1 MLFRLSPFAF
11 RLYNPRMVGILVVSH
26 GRLATELLAAAR
38 TIEPALGEQARAI
51 TLDWNVEP
59 DAARAEIARALKEL
73 DTGDGVVVLTDM
85 FGGTPTNLSV
95 SFLDPSRSEVVTG
108 ANLPMLIKL
117 ASVRRSN
124 SQPLRDL
131 ARVVAEKGQKSIYV
145 VSEILAHR
153 PGARSDGP
161 THT

>member
-1 MLFRLSPFAF
+1 
-11 RLYNPRMVGILVVSH
+11 MVGILVVSH

-38 TIEPALGEQARAI
+38 TIEPALAEQARAI

-59 DAARAEIARALKEL
+59 ETARGEIARALKEL

-95 SFLDPSRSEVVTG
+95 SFLDPARSEVVTG

-117 ASVRRSN
+117 ASVRRGN
-124 SQPLRDL
+124 SQPLREL

-145 VSEILAHR
+145 VSEILAQR
-153 PGARSDGP
+153 PGARGDGP
-161 THT
+161 AHG